1 MKGIVME
8 NNNLEPNTQGQ
19 GTETEQSE
27 EKLTFTKSELDAL
40 LQKEGDKR
48 VTQAM
53 KKQEGKIK
61 EAEKLAKMSA
71 EEKYVY
77 ELEQREKAIEQKE
90 RELSLAENKAEAAKI
105 LADKGISA
113 ELVQFV
119 VAEDADTMSANIKL
133 LEKAFKASVRN
144 EVEKRLSGN
153 SPKKNLAPS
162 ESMTK
167 QDLMKMNVRDLQIF
181 KMQNPDEYNR
191 IMGN

>member
-1 MKGIVME
+1 MD
-8 NNNLEPNTQGQ
+8 NLETNTQGQ
-19 GTETEQSE
+19 EQTVTEQNE

-119 VAEDADTMSANIKL
+119 VAEDADTMNANIKL
-133 LEKAFKASVRN
+133 LEKAFKASVKK
-144 EVEKRLSGN
+144 EVEARLQGN
-153 SPKKNLAPS
+153 SPKKNLAS
-162 ESMTK
+162 SDSMTK
-167 QDLMKMNVRDLQIF
+167 QDLMKMNVRDLQLF
-181 KMQNPDEYNR
+181 KNQNPEIFQQ

>member
-1 MKGIVME
+1 MD
-8 NNNLEPNTQGQ
+8 NLEPNTQGQ
-19 GTETEQSE
+19 EQTVTEQNE

-71 EEKYVY
+71 EEKYIY

-119 VAEDADTMSANIKL
+119 VAEDADTMNANIKL
-133 LEKAFKASVRN
+133 LEKAFKASVKK
-144 EVEKRLSGN
+144 EVEARLQGN
-153 SPKKNLAPS
+153 SPKKNLAS
-162 ESMTK
+162 SDSMTK
-167 QDLMKMNVRDLQIF
+167 QDLMKMNVRDLQLF
-181 KMQNPDEYNR
+181 KNQNPEIFQQ

>member
-1 MKGIVME
+1 MD
-8 NNNLEPNTQGQ
+8 NNNLETNNQGQ
-19 GTETEQSE
+19 EQATEQKE
-27 EKLTFTKSELDAL
+27 ETLTFTKAELDAL
-40 LQKEGDKR
+40 IQREGDKR

-77 ELEQREKAIEQKE
+77 ELEQREKAIAEKE
-90 RELSLAENKAEAAKI
+90 RQLSLAENKAEAAKI

-113 ELVQFV
+113 DLVQFV

-133 LEKAFKASVRN
+133 LEKAFKASVKA
-144 EVEKRLSGN
+144 EVEKRLSGTT
-153 SPKKNLAPS
+153 PRKNLAS
-162 ESMTK
+162 DETMTK
-167 QDLMKMNVRDLQIF
+167 KDLMKMNVRDLQAF
-181 KMQNPDEYNR
+181 KNQNPEIYSQ